1 MGFGCIGSIRA
12 FAGIWQVSRS
22 LLLAT
27 ALLAGGHN
35 AQAFCG
41 FYVGKADSSLFNE
54 ASQVILVRDGSR
66 TVLSMLND
74 YKGALTEFALVV
86 PVPTVLTREQINVGD
101 RRIFDRIDAY
111 SAPRLAEYHDED
123 PCRRHEM
130 REMMR
135 GSGMPQAAAPVAKAS
150 SLATDSVKVEAT
162 YTIGEYDIVILSAT
176 ESDGLETWLQQ
187 NGYRVPAGASKAL
200 QPYIKQG
207 LKFFVA
213 KVNLKEQARLANA
226 QGFTTLRPLQFAF
239 ESPRFMLP
247 MRLGMVN
254 SSGPQDLIVYVMT
267 RKGRVEASNYRTGK
281 LPANMDL
288 PVFLRGDFK
297 NFYKTLFDQHAR
309 RDEYKTVFTEYF
321 WDMNWCDPCAANP
334 LTTSEL
340 RQAGVFWLDP
350 QNSVPDPLNQSP
362 LPSNQSNTNPPIANQ
377 PNANQPTPIA
387 PGALPDSLPSRRS
400 RPMIMPQAQPV
411 LLTRLHV
418 RYTRESFPEDLALQQ
433 TSDRQNYQ
441 TRYVLRHP
449 FKGSP
454 NACEAAAVY
463 YREVANRQE
472 REAEQLAQL
481 TGWSLTDIRS
491 RMDIVPLENKPWWS
505 NLWKG

>member
-1 MGFGCIGSIRA
+1 MGFDRVNKACCNGRLRHA
-12 FAGIWQVSRS
+12 V
-22 LLLAT
+22 L
-27 ALLAGGHN
+27 ALLAAIGLFAGGQS
-35 AQAFCG
+35 AYAFCG

-74 YKGALTEFALVV
+74 YKGELTEFALVV

-123 PCRRHEM
+123 PCRRAEL

-135 GSGMPQAAAPVAKAS
+135 GSGMPQSAAPVAKA
-150 SLATDSVKVEAT
+150 AGVAADSVKVEAT

-213 KVNLKEQARLANA
+213 KVNLKEQAKLANA

-239 ESPRFMLP
+239 ESARFMLP

-254 SSGPQDLIVYVMT
+254 SNGPQDLIVYVMT
-267 RKGRVEASNYRTGK
+267 RSGRVEASNYRTVK

-297 NFYKTLFDQHAR
+297 NFYKSMFDQQAK

-321 WDMNWCDPCAANP
+321 WDMNWCDPCAADP
-334 LTTSEL
+334 LTPAEL
-340 RQAGVFWLDP
+340 RQAGVFWLNGP
-350 QNSVPDPLNQSP
+350 AAQADPLNQTP
-362 LPSNQSNTNPPIANQ
+362 ANPSDAQ
-377 PNANQPTPIA
+377 A
-387 PGALPDSLPSRRS
+387 PRRS
-400 RPMIMPQAQPV
+400 RPLPLPQAQPV
-411 LLTRLHV
+411 MLTRLHV

-454 NACEAAAVY
+454 NACEAAAGY
-463 YREVANRQE
+463 YRELARRQE

-481 TGWSLTDIRS
+481 TGWSLNDIRP
-491 RMDIVPLENKPWWS
+491 RMDIAPLENKPWWS